1 MNNYEIIKTASR
13 LKGLQIAL
21 HYKAPLVFANDYAVL
36 FIHGSSFSSELS
48 FGFKMNN
55 YSWMDHLAE
64 QGYHVYALD
73 FLGYGH
79 SDRYPEMEVSPTLAM
94 PTGRAMDSYQDID
107 KAVELIIKRTG
118 KSKVYLIA
126 HSWGGTVAA
135 LYATKFSDK
144 IEKLVLFAALTKR
157 DGTGTPAKIE
167 HSYQTMTP
175 EQRVTAMKTL
185 SPDGQPCQLAP
196 ELFQAWGKAWL
207 DSDPLAVRF
216 NSQYIRFP
224 SGPDRDVEDMMHN
237 TPYYNPASIV
247 APTLLI
253 RGEWD
258 EYPDNNDYEHLFK
271 SLDNVPLKKY
281 VVIGKATHVMHL
293 ENSRFQLYEEVFHFL
308 KLGNTAVSVSDTT
321 AIAVIFEVIPDDGRK
336 EDYLTIAQQLKPE
349 LEKISGFISIERFQS
364 LTHPEKI
371 LSLSFWSDE
380 KAIRE
385 WRNLELHREAQSKG
399 RQFVFKDYHLRIA
412 RVIRDYGMFDRK
424 EAPGDSRYFHQHAAD
439 GGN

>member
-94 PTGRAMDSYQDID
+94 PTGRAMDCYQDID

-135 LYATKFSDK
+135 LYATKFPDK

-157 DGTGTPAKIE
+157 DDTGTRVEIE

-175 EQRVTAMKTL
+175 EQRVTAMKTPT
-185 SPDGQPCQLAP
+185 PDEQQCQLAP
-196 ELFQAWGKAWL
+196 ELFQDWGKAWL
-207 DSDPLAVRF
+207 DSDPLAGKF

-237 TPYYNPASIV
+237 APYYNPASIA

-258 EYPDNNDYEHLFK
+258 EYPDNNDYERLFK

-281 VVIGKATHVMHL
+281 AVIGKGTHVMHL

-308 KLGNTAVSVSDTT
+308 KRGNTTVSVSDTT

-424 EAPGDSRYFHQHAAD
+424 EAPGDSRYFHQHDDD
-439 GGN
+439 GKS